1 MMMGRGVVVVL
12 AGILSGC
19 SSQPMHDLQQALGL
33 NRGETAFAAGIRQY
47 ENGQYIES
55 GRNLQAAIDLGLP
68 AGQRANAH
76 KHLAFMHCASNR
88 ERLCRDEFGKAL
100 GIEPKLELTA
110 AEAGHPV
117 WGPVFRSLKGES
129 PLRLG
134 LRQYDEGRYDEAAT
148 TLQGAIA
155 RGLSDK
161 DRATAHKHLA
171 FIHCASNRE
180 RLCRDEFRRAL
191 DFDPGLQLSAAE
203 AGHPGWG
210 PVFRSMRGEPGK
222 NGVATVKVA
231 SPSAAR
237 GEPLLAAGLRHYG
250 DGNYDA
256 SLRSLSE
263 ALSLGLPSAERVK
276 AHKHLAFVHC
286 ASDRERLCR
295 EEFGRALAIDPALEL
310 NPAEA
315 GHPVWGPVFRA
326 VKASR

>member
-1 MMMGRGVVVVL
+1 MMIRRGVVVVI

-19 SSQPMHDLQQALGL
+19 SSQPMRDLQQALRL
-33 NRGETAFAAGIRQY
+33 NRGEAAFATGMRQY

-68 AGQRANAH
+68 AGQRASAH

-100 GIEPKLELTA
+100 AIDRKLELTA

-117 WGPVFRSLKGES
+117 WGPIFRSLKGDP
-129 PLRLG
+129 PLAIG
-134 LRQYDEGRYDEAAT
+134 LRQYDEGKYDEAAT

-180 RLCRDEFRRAL
+180 RQCRDEFRRAL

-203 AGHPGWG
+203 AGHPAWG
-210 PVFRSMRGEPGK
+210 PVFRSMQGEPAKPEGP
-222 NGVATVKVA
+222 AVKVVSA
-231 SPSAAR
+231 SAAK
-237 GEPLLAAGLRHYG
+237 GEPLLAAGLRQYD

-263 ALSLGLPSAERVK
+263 ALALGLPSAERVK

-286 ASDRERLCR
+286 ASDRQRQCR
-295 EEFGRALAIDPALEL
+295 DEFRKALAIDPALEL
-310 NPAEA
+310 GPAEA

-326 VKASR
+326 VKAGR